1 MQRGRNPFS
10 QFGNRL
16 QEIRRKNQESII
28 EVSGAV
34 ELDTDTLMRIEQGID
49 RPSEDILLL
58 LINHFNI
65 QDEEADELWEL
76 AGYNQ
81 ASLPNSPLDI
91 TSAPTMVVVPFD
103 NRIIFTD
110 TANVTINNF
119 GVVMNFMQ
127 NGLHNQQVSIARV
140 GMSLEHAKSV
150 LEVLAKTIA
159 QAEQAKL
166 PKQLSAPIKVS
177 EKKKKQA

>member
-1 MQRGRNPFS
+1 MQKGRTPFS

-16 QEIRRKNQESII
+16 KELRLKTKESVL

-34 ELDTDTLMRIEQGID
+34 ELDSEIVLRFEQGID

-58 LINHFNI
+58 LINHFGI
-65 QDEEADELWEL
+65 QDEEADELWDL

-81 ASLPNSPLDI
+81 PHAQNVPDMTQLPTL
-91 TSAPTMVVVPFD
+91 VVVPND
-103 NRIIFTD
+103 SRIIYTD

-127 NGLHNQQVSIARV
+127 NGINNQATSVARV
-140 GMSLEHAKSV
+140 GMSIEHAKSV
-150 LEVLAKTIA
+150 LEVLGKTIK
-159 QAEQAKL
+159 QAEAAKI
-166 PKQLSAPIKVS
+166 PKQIPQSVRTTRN
-177 EKKKKQA
+177 KKRRLT